1 MRSIFQ
7 ASSQKGNGDA
17 IRPAETT
24 AYGRGTGCVGERH
37 ICVRRG
43 GNRARRNVQCIYG
56 HSACEFRFLPVQNGK
71 WWPICPGV
79 DGERIVREPECSNAS
94 LRFKIQY
101 NDVCHILLRAHSP
114 CYVYLCTVCA
124 QATKRAWTATP
135 SRPAWTSA
143 EGVCMRTS

>member
-24 AYGRGTGCVGERH
+24 AYGRGTGCVGERQ

-43 GNRARRNVQCIYG
+43 GNRVRRNVQCIYG

-79 DGERIVREPECSNAS
+79 DGECIVREPECSNAS
-94 LRFKIQY
+94 LRLKSNTMMF
-101 NDVCHILLRAHSP
+101 VTFCSELTPILCLPLHSM
-114 CYVYLCTVCA
+114 CTSD
-124 QATKRAWTATP
+124 KKAWTATP